1 MNFIFILYFEHIYRY
16 KLDVFGNKKAT
27 MKLLTECVKLK
38 KLMAA
43 NTNRLPINIECFMDD
58 KDVSGHMDRAKFEEL
73 IASHLADIERVMG
86 EVLTA
91 SKLKPEEIYRY
102 TFISSFVVC
111 IFNIIIFISVEIVG
125 GSTRIPAI
133 KALIEK
139 VFGKESSTT
148 LNADEAVSR
157 GCALQCAILSPV
169 FKVGVYL
176 LCSVPQFAF
185 YFIYIIIIGV
195 GARVLC
201 D

>member
-1 MNFIFILYFEHIYRY
+1 M
-16 KLDVFGNKKAT
+16 FGNKKAT

-102 TFISSFVVC
+102 TFIPSFAVC
-111 IFNIIIFISVEIVG
+111 IFLQNTCFYQ
-125 GSTRIPAI
+125 
-133 KALIEK
+133 
-139 VFGKESSTT
+139 
-148 LNADEAVSR
+148 R
-157 GCALQCAILSPV
+157 GDCGRQHPH
-169 FKVGVYL
+169 
-176 LCSVPQFAF
+176 PRHQ
-185 YFIYIIIIGV
+185 
-195 GARVLC
+195 GAH
-201 D
+201 

>member
-1 MNFIFILYFEHIYRY
+1 MYFEHIYRY

>member
-1 MNFIFILYFEHIYRY
+1 
-16 KLDVFGNKKAT
+16 

-176 LCSVPQFAF
+176 LFSVAQFAF

>member
-1 MNFIFILYFEHIYRY
+1 M
-16 KLDVFGNKKAT
+16 FGNKKAT

-111 IFNIIIFISVEIVG
+111 VHFQYNNFHQRG
-125 GSTRIPAI
+125 DCWWQHPHHCHQG
-133 KALIEK
+133 
-139 VFGKESSTT
+139 
-148 LNADEAVSR
+148 AD
-157 GCALQCAILSPV
+157 
-169 FKVGVYL
+169 
-176 LCSVPQFAF
+176 
-185 YFIYIIIIGV
+185 
-195 GARVLC
+195 
-201 D
+201 

>member
-1 MNFIFILYFEHIYRY
+1 
-16 KLDVFGNKKAT
+16 

-102 TFISSFVVC
+102 TFTSGFACS
-111 IFNIIIFISVEIVG
+111 
-125 GSTRIPAI
+125 
-133 KALIEK
+133 
-139 VFGKESSTT
+139 
-148 LNADEAVSR
+148 
-157 GCALQCAILSPV
+157 
-169 FKVGVYL
+169 VYL
-176 LCSVPQFAF
+176 SC
-185 YFIYIIIIGV
+185 
-195 GARVLC
+195 
-201 D
+201 

>member
-1 MNFIFILYFEHIYRY
+1 MYFELIYRY

-102 TFISSFVVC
+102 VHIYFRVFMQRVFIM
-111 IFNIIIFISVEIVG
+111 
-125 GSTRIPAI
+125 
-133 KALIEK
+133 LI
-139 VFGKESSTT
+139 
-148 LNADEAVSR
+148 R
-157 GCALQCAILSPV
+157 
-169 FKVGVYL
+169 
-176 LCSVPQFAF
+176 
-185 YFIYIIIIGV
+185 
-195 GARVLC
+195 
-201 D
+201 

>member
-1 MNFIFILYFEHIYRY
+1 MYFEPIYRY

-176 LCSVPQFAF
+176 LFSVPQFAF
-185 YFIYIIIIGV
+185 YFIYV
-195 GARVLC
+195 YYYYRCRCESSL
-201 D
+201 